1 MRTANPFTEALM
13 KKQLSSMVEK
23 MVEYYRINYG
33 TDNKQI
39 IRILLDLVQNIYDLV
54 DEIEMED
61 CE

>member
-1 MRTANPFTEALM
+1 MRTTNPFIEALM

-33 TDNKQI
+33 TDNRQL
-39 IRILLDLVQNIYDLV
+39 IRILLDLVQNIYNLI

>member
-1 MRTANPFTEALM
+1 MRMTNPFTETLM

-23 MVEYYRINYG
+23 MVKYYRINFG
-33 TDNKQI
+33 TDNRQI
-39 IRILLDLVQNIYDLV
+39 IRVLLDLVQNIYNLI

>member
-1 MRTANPFTEALM
+1 MTNPFTETLM

-23 MVEYYRINYG
+23 MVKYYRINFG
-33 TDNKQI
+33 TDNRQI
-39 IRILLDLVQNIYDLV
+39 IRVLLDLVQNIYNLI

>member
-1 MRTANPFTEALM
+1 MRTTNPFTEALM

-23 MVEYYRINYG
+23 MVEYYRVNYG

>member
-1 MRTANPFTEALM
+1 MKTTNPFTEALM

>member
-1 MRTANPFTEALM
+1 M

>member
-1 MRTANPFTEALM
+1 MRTTNPFTEALM

-39 IRILLDLVQNIYDLV
+39 IRILLGLVQDIYDLV

>member
-1 MRTANPFTEALM
+1 MNMTETFTEMTM

-54 DEIEMED
+54 DEIEMKD

>member
-1 MRTANPFTEALM
+1 MKTNAFTETLI

-23 MVEYYRINYG
+23 MVKYYRINYG

-39 IRILLDLVQNIYDLV
+39 IRILLDLVQDIYNLV

>member
-1 MRTANPFTEALM
+1 MRTTNPFTEALM

-23 MVEYYRINYG
+23 MVEYYRVNYG

-39 IRILLDLVQNIYDLV
+39 IRILLNLVQNIYDLV

>member
-1 MRTANPFTEALM
+1 MKTNAFTETLM
-13 KKQLSSMVEK
+13 KKQLSSMIEK
-23 MVEYYRINYG
+23 MVKYYRINYG

-39 IRILLDLVQNIYDLV
+39 IRILLDLVQNIYNLI

>member
-1 MRTANPFTEALM
+1 MKTNAFTETLM
-13 KKQLSSMVEK
+13 EKQLSSMIEK
-23 MVEYYRINYG
+23 MVKHYRINYG

-39 IRILLDLVQNIYDLV
+39 IRILLDLVQDIYNLV